1 MKILLAS
8 HFFHPS
14 VGGIEEVSRVL
25 ASEFTTAGHD
35 VRVVTATREDDGT
48 RFPFQVH
55 RHPSPAALL
64 ELVRWCDVFFQNNI
78 SLQTAWPLAI
88 VRRPWVIAHHTWIAR
103 TDGRRGWRDRLK
115 HSLSTR
121 AQNIAVSNAIA
132 SHLSAPAAVIGNP
145 YRHEVFR
152 LDPAAQRDLDLV
164 FVGRLVRDKG
174 VDLLLDALKTLPMR
188 LTIVGRGPEESA
200 LRAQCERLGLGER
213 VVFAGMKADAELAA
227 LLNRHR
233 VIVIPSRWEE
243 PFGLVALEGIACGC
257 VAAGS
262 RGGGL
267 PDAIGACG
275 VTFARNDPT
284 DMARVLAE
292 LWRSDLKPFRDA
304 APEHLARH
312 SARTVAG
319 EYLRVLEEAAR

>member
-14 VGGIEEVSRVL
+14 VGGIEQVSRVL
-25 ASEFTTAGHD
+25 AREFTTAGHD
-35 VRVVTATREDDGT
+35 VRVVTATSEDDGT

-115 HSLSTR
+115 HSLTTR

-132 SHLSAPAAVIGNP
+132 SHLSAPAVVIGNP
-145 YRHEVFR
+145 YRHDVFR

-174 VDLLLDALKTLPMR
+174 VDLLLDALTTLPMR

-200 LRAQCERLGLGER
+200 LRAHCERLGLGER

-262 RGGGL
+262 CGGGL
-267 PDAIGACG
+267 PAAIGACG

-312 SARTVAG
+312 SARTVAA
-319 EYLRVLEEAAR
+319 EYLRVIEEAAR